1 MSPRSLWL
9 EEALAGEDDAGPL
22 REDVRADVCIVGG
35 GYTGLWTALALKERE
50 PSLDVVLL
58 EADVCGGGASGRN
71 GGFVL
76 SWWAKFKT
84 LKALYGSGEARRLAQ
99 ASADAVAE
107 IGRFCERERIDA
119 HYEPDGWLWTAT
131 SHAQVGAWM
140 TTLDELARE
149 GLQPF
154 EELDSTEVGR
164 RAGSRTHVAGV
175 FEPTAATVQPALLA
189 RGLRR
194 VALAR
199 GVRIY
204 ERSPMRAI
212 AADRPPVVRTPS
224 GSVRAAR
231 VVVATNAWAS
241 GFRELRR
248 RLVVIA
254 SDMIAT
260 EPVPE
265 RLRAEGWQG
274 GLAISDSRLLVNYF
288 RATRDGRVAFGRGGG
303 TLAFGGRVGGAFDG
317 LSPRSD
323 DVARSFRSLYPQF
336 ADVPVAS
343 SWTGPIDRSVTSL
356 PFFGRLGGRED
367 VLYGVGYSG
376 NGVGPALLGGRI
388 LASLALGVSDEWSE
402 SPLARGPVSR
412 FPPEPARFVGGHVVR
427 AAVARKERTEDAGR
441 KPDRVTRALASL
453 APAGLVPVR
462 DRT

>member
-22 REDVRADVCIVGG
+22 REDLRADVCIVGG

-84 LKALYGSGEARRLAQ
+84 LKALYGAGEAQRLAQ

-107 IGRFCERERIDA
+107 IGRSCESEGIDA

-131 SHAQVGAWM
+131 SHAQVGAWR

-149 GLQPF
+149 GLRPF
-154 EELDSTEVGR
+154 QELDPAEVER
-164 RAGSRTHVAGV
+164 RAGSPIHVAGV

-265 RLRAEGWQG
+265 RLRAEGWEG

-336 ADVPVAS
+336 ADVPVAL

-462 DRT
+462 GRT